1 MQLVQRYRN
10 WRHEKDLK
18 EIERIRGWAVA
29 PARTMRQIA
38 ANIEPWGHRVR
49 DTLPVPHWNL
59 SAWDWIWAGGLLLE
73 LTLQR
78 RLLR

>member
-1 MQLVQRYRN
+1 MRLVQRYLA

-18 EIERIRGWAVA
+18 EIERIRGWAAA

-38 ANIEPWGHRVR
+38 ANIEPWGHKVKH
-49 DTLPVPHWNL
+49 TIPVPHWNL
-59 SAWDWIWAGGLLLE
+59 STGDWIWVWALLVE